1 MTLSLFLIQLLNGLQ
16 LGVLLFMLSAGLTLV
31 FGIMNFVNLAHGC
44 MYMMGAYFAATALA
58 ASGSFVVAAV
68 VAVLGGGLLGIVI
81 ERLMAQHLYMRD
93 HLDQVLATFGLILF
107 FNELARWIWGASP
120 VFMSVPQAL
129 SGTVSILGVT
139 YPTYRFFI
147 ILVGLLC
154 AVGCWLLISR
164 TRVGMLIRAGS
175 VNPTMVSAL
184 GVNIGLL
191 NALIFSLGGALAGVA
206 GLMSGPILSVQ
217 PGMGEPV
224 LILVMIVIVIGGI
237 GSIQGAFYAALMV
250 GLIDTAGRAFLPML
264 LREFIDRS
272 IAQAAGPAIASMLT
286 CIFMATVLAL
296 RPRGLFPVKNGC
308 QRHRRSTGW

>member
-58 ASGSFVVAAV
+58 ASGSFVVAAI

-120 VFMSVPQAL
+120 VFMSVPPAL

-154 AVGCWLLISR
+154 AVSCWLLISR

-296 RPRGLFPVKNGC
+296 RPRGLFPVKNG
-308 QRHRRSTGW
+308 

>member
-1 MTLSLFLIQLLNGLQ
+1 
-16 LGVLLFMLSAGLTLV
+16 MLSAGLTLV

-58 ASGSFVVAAV
+58 ASGSFMVAAV

-120 VFMSVPQAL
+120 VFMSVPPAL

-296 RPRGLFPVKNGC
+296 RPRGLFPVKNG
-308 QRHRRSTGW
+308 

>member
-58 ASGSFVVAAV
+58 ASGSFIVAAV

-120 VFMSVPQAL
+120 VFMSVPPAL

-224 LILVMIVIVIGGI
+224 LILVMIVIVIGCI

-296 RPRGLFPVKNGC
+296 RPRGLFPVKNG
-308 QRHRRSTGW
+308 

>member
-120 VFMSVPQAL
+120 VFMSVPPAL
-129 SGTVSILGVT
+129 SGTVSILGVI

-296 RPRGLFPVKNGC
+296 RPRGLFPVKNG
-308 QRHRRSTGW
+308 

>member
-58 ASGSFVVAAV
+58 ASGSFMVAAV

-120 VFMSVPQAL
+120 VFMSVPPAL

-139 YPTYRFFI
+139 YSTYRFFI

-286 CIFMATVLAL
+286 CVFMATVLAL
-296 RPRGLFPVKNGC
+296 RPRGLFPVKNG
-308 QRHRRSTGW
+308 

>member
-1 MTLSLFLIQLLNGLQ
+1 MTLSLFLIQLLNGVQ

-44 MYMMGAYFAATALA
+44 LYMMGAYFAATTFAATDSFAL
-58 ASGSFVVAAV
+58 AAV
-68 VAVLGGGLLGIVI
+68 VAVVAGALLSAVI
-81 ERLMAQHLYMRD
+81 ERVMAQRLYLRD

-120 VFMSVPQAL
+120 YYMNVPSAL
-129 SGTVSILGVT
+129 SGTVDLLGVS
-139 YPTYRFFI
+139 YPLYRFSI
-147 ILVGLLC
+147 IVVGLLC
-154 AVGCWLLISR
+154 ALGCWLLISR

-175 VNPTMVSAL
+175 VNPVMVSAL
-184 GVNIGLL
+184 GVNIRLL

-217 PGMGEPV
+217 PGMGEPI

-237 GSIQGAFYAALMV
+237 GSVHGAFYAALMV

-272 IAQAAGPAIASMLT
+272 TAQAAGPAIASMLT

-296 RPRGLFPVKNGC
+296 RPQGLFPVKNG
-308 QRHRRSTGW
+308 

>member
-58 ASGSFVVAAV
+58 ASGSFVVAAG

-120 VFMSVPQAL
+120 VFMSVPPAL

-296 RPRGLFPVKNGC
+296 RPRGLFPVKNG
-308 QRHRRSTGW
+308 

>member
-58 ASGSFVVAAV
+58 ASGSFIVAAV

-120 VFMSVPQAL
+120 VFMSVPPAL

-296 RPRGLFPVKNGC
+296 RPRGLFPVKNG
-308 QRHRRSTGW
+308 